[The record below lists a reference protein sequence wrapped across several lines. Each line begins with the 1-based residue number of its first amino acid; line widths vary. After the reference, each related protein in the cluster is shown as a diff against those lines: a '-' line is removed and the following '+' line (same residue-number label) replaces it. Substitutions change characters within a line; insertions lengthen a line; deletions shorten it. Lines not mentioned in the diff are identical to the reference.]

1 MKNNQQ
7 GFAISLMILII
18 SAIVLAGVGAYAY
31 SAQNAKQK
39 AAAEMQLLQ
48 NEQNAAVQTEKAS
61 IVNWQIYRSGL
72 YEIKYPNDYQ
82 ISGENLNSA
91 EVNFSKKG
99 AGSEAVSFIARGEDT
114 LAFQGAWGVVPA
126 SGADQQKMIS
136 SENISFNG
144 ASFEKQYWVIRGS
157 GGSEWLTAI
166 VYYACNSQKNCFSL
180 LQGITVKGIASPMKN
195 GRNIYG
201 NELTDQDQVQA
212 LLDGIKN
219 SKEKD
224 AVIFSQMIP
233 TFKFVDSQAVVTKT
247 EILARTAQKL
257 EGQVEKLQLADG
269 TTCVFMG
276 GATGGNAKN
285 ERLNY
290 QCGDSKNL
298 SMAIYGDLT
307 EGDVWK
313 ANVSNIEYDAAKK
326 VWNVVSIK
334 SVDIAKIW
342 R

>member
-1 MKNNQQ
+1 MENNQQ
-7 GFAISLMILII
+7 GFAISLIILII
-18 SAIVLAGVGAYAY
+18 SAIVLAGVGVYAY

-39 AAAEMQLLQ
+39 AAAEMQSLQ
-48 NEQNAAVQTEKAS
+48 NEQNAAVQGS

-82 ISGENLNSA
+82 TSGENLNSA

-99 AGSEAVSFIARGEDT
+99 TGSEAVSFIARGADT

-144 ASFEKQYWVIRGS
+144 VDFEKQYWAIRGS
-157 GGSEWLTAI
+157 GDNEWLTAI

-180 LQGITVKGIASPMKN
+180 MQGITAKGIASPMKD

-201 NELTDQDQVQA
+201 NELTDQDQILA

-224 AVIFSQMIP
+224 AAIFNQMVS

-247 EILARTAQKL
+247 EILARTAQNL
-257 EGQVEKLQLADG
+257 EGQAEKVQLADR
-269 TTCVFMG
+269 TMCFFMG
-276 GATGGNAKN
+276 GATGVNAENERMNYNCGNAK
-285 ERLNY
+285 
-290 QCGDSKNL
+290 L
-298 SMAIYGDLT
+298 SMVIYGDLT

-313 ANVSNIEYDAAKK
+313 ANVSSIERDAAGKA
-326 VWNVVSIK
+326 WNVLSVK
-334 SVDIAKIW
+334 AVDIAKVW